1 MTDKDRP
8 AESHVDNGPNGNAVH
23 VSQSSQ
29 AGSGTSVFPGN
40 DDIRVI
46 GYLTDEQEPTL
57 GNTNFE
63 VCYAAC

>member
-8 AESHVDNGPNGNAVH
+8 VESRVGNGPNGNAVH
-23 VSQSSQ
+23 VPQSSQ
-29 AGSGTSVFPGN
+29 AGSSISVFPGN

-46 GYLTDEQEPTL
+46 GYLPDEQEPAL
-57 GNTNFE
+57 GNTSSE